1 MRRLLT
7 AVALLLA
14 KNKSTDALDSDACSS
29 LWFFQPALL
38 SMNCGDAMLRR
49 QYVYVEFYLCTF
61 AFGLL
66 LHSNSVSF
74 STCVYEKEKE
84 RERESERPIPLL
96 CLCVNLCNRILNRSS
111 VLVLFFLSLSL
122 THSLSLRRSNSFSPF
137 LCLYCLIA
145 LFFRSIQTVAAA
157 APSPSPPF
165 FSSRSVLFIHLNMKI
180 YSSILF
186 IDDDATSRQKE
197 RERETEG
204 ESAGARRK
212 DAAKSMLIFNCR
224 KWYETGT
231 DISASRQSLFFL
243 NWSSHLSIWAHRW
256 SSHLFFHLDHID
268 PACLLQRHP
277 LSLIKIG
284 WWAPTKRR
292 RTVGVVPWT
301 ISVGIDRVRHRHRD
315 LLSVRVMVW
324 FISRH
329 RQRWAHGAL
338 TLIVQQTDRH
348 PLPSH
353 QTSTTLAVI
362 IGQSRGRHDD

>member
-1 MRRLLT
+1 
-7 AVALLLA
+7 
-14 KNKSTDALDSDACSS
+14 
-29 LWFFQPALL
+29 
-38 SMNCGDAMLRR
+38 MNCGDAMLRR

-84 RERESERPIPLL
+84 RERERPIPLL

-197 RERETEG
+197 RETEG

-231 DISASRQSLFFL
+231 DISASRQSFFSSWTDPQL
-243 NWSSHLSIWAHRW
+243 SNWA
-256 SSHLFFHLDHID
+256 SHLFFHLDHID
-268 PACLLQRHP
+268 QVCLLQRHP

-292 RTVGVVPWT
+292 RTAVGVVPWT
-301 ISVGIDRVRHRHRD
+301 ISVGIDRVHHRHRD
-315 LLSVRVMVW
+315 LLSGRVMVW

-353 QTSTTLAVI
+353 QTTTLAVI